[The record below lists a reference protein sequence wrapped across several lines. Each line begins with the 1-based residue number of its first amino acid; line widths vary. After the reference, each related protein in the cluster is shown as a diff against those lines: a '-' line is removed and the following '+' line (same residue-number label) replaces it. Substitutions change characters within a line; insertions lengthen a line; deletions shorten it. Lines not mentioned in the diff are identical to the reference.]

1 MLIGYAK
8 KYTKFIIGQLFF
20 ATIWVFAQ
28 LYIPRL
34 MVDIVDSGIMMK
46 DMSAII
52 HRGLLMLLATAVNIV
67 SLLISISFLTRVT
80 AGISRDLRADLFE
93 KVID

>member
-20 ATIWVFAQ
+20 ATVWVVAQ
-28 LYIPRL
+28 LFIPRL

-46 DMSAII
+46 DMNAII
-52 HRGLLMLLATAVNIV
+52 HRGLLMLLATVINIA
-67 SLLISISFLTRVT
+67 SLLTSISFLTRVT
-80 AGISRDLRADLFE
+80 AGISRDLRADLL
-93 KVID
+93 KK